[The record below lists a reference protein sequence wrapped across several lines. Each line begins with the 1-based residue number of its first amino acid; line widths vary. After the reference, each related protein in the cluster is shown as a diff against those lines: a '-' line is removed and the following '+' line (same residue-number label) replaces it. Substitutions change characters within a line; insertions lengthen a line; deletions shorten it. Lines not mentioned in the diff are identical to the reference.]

1 MPVKPL
7 VSIKSLTVRIND
19 RILFENLSVSVHR
32 RELLVVAGANGSG
45 KSTLLG
51 LMDSAISDSREE
63 FTKPGFEINGSI
75 FTLPGIRSTYLR
87 QDRWIIS
94 SSTYNEN
101 QRTAKHVGEIAVLRD
116 EFGVSQSLSESAKM
130 SDGEARKLS
139 IIHALLDDAD
149 LYLLDEP
156 TNHLDIAGIT
166 ALERHIE
173 QLKRE
178 NRGIIL
184 ITHDRTL
191 ADNFAD
197 QTVLFT
203 ENGVYRS
210 AGGITAIGT
219 LKQSDIDSRQRRA
232 DEIRKKVNQLQEDAR
247 AKAGWSAVSERRKR
261 GAGLSRPY
269 FARKSARMAK
279 RAKITQM
286 RIEKELS
293 QLKKTKP
300 YIPKELNI
308 HLPEYDVRHRT
319 VLHLEDV
326 AFKYDTQRDS
336 KQTTE
341 PILNDITISASTRD
355 RICIMG
361 ANGSGKS
368 TLIKLIRGELIPAS
382 GIRHFNESV
391 SSAIIPQGLKG
402 FFKRDTLLENFN
414 DCDRSQTEIRQYLG
428 AALIRKDKV
437 LEPLDSFSHGELMR
451 AAIVKCV
458 LLRAEFLYLDEPTTH
473 LDIESIEILEEILN
487 GFPGGF
493 LLISHDRAFVSN
505 VTEKL
510 YTIEDNRLRLI

>member
-293 QLKKTKP
+293 QLK
-300 YIPKELNI
+300 LSLI
-308 HLPEYDVRHRT
+308 H
-319 VLHLEDV
+319 
-326 AFKYDTQRDS
+326 
-336 KQTTE
+336 
-341 PILNDITISASTRD
+341 I
-355 RICIMG
+355 
-361 ANGSGKS
+361 
-368 TLIKLIRGELIPAS
+368 
-382 GIRHFNESV
+382 
-391 SSAIIPQGLKG
+391 
-402 FFKRDTLLENFN
+402 
-414 DCDRSQTEIRQYLG
+414 
-428 AALIRKDKV
+428 
-437 LEPLDSFSHGELMR
+437 
-451 AAIVKCV
+451 
-458 LLRAEFLYLDEPTTH
+458 
-473 LDIESIEILEEILN
+473 
-487 GFPGGF
+487 
-493 LLISHDRAFVSN
+493 
-505 VTEKL
+505 
-510 YTIEDNRLRLI
+510 